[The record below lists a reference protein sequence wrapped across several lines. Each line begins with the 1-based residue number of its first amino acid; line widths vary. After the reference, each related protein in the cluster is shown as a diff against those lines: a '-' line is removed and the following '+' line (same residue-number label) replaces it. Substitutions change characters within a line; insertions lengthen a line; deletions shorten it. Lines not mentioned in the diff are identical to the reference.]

1 MKKYKILLYVSSL
14 LILVHL
20 VGHFTGYKSWKTP
33 KDANM
38 QGVVNMMI
46 ENKAKFMGVNRSIA
60 DFYNGYSLMLFVVYI
75 LSIWILLVLTDSR
88 RRDIRLTKK
97 ILIPFGIAYV
107 VFGVIEF
114 FQFFPFAASVSAL
127 AGLLILSSIVFLN
140 KAS

>member
-20 VGHFTGYKSWKTP
+20 AGHFTGHRSWKTP
-33 KDANM
+33 KDANI
-38 QGVVNMMI
+38 QSVVNMMI
-46 ENKAKFMGVNRSIA
+46 ENKTKFMGVNRSLS

-88 RRDIRLTKK
+88 RRDIKLTKK

-127 AGLLILSSIVFLN
+127 AGLLILSSIGFME
-140 KAS
+140 KS